1 MSQQA
6 AIARAGAGPIAADV
20 LVCGGGVA
28 GTMAAVAAGRAG
40 AQIRC
45 RGEVVRVRGI
55 KLE

>member
-1 MSQQA
+1 MSQEA
-6 AIARAGAGPIAADV
+6 PVARVPVDPIAAYV

-45 RGEVVRVRGI
+45 RVEVVRVRGF